1 MQYIENSLFG
11 VRAAICVLARNS
23 GGPRFVLL
31 PMIHI
36 GSPRYYEEVQ
46 SRLRDCDTIIFEG
59 VRSLRGSI
67 LTLSYTIVARRKRL
81 GLVTQSAALPLKAL
95 GAKLI
100 HADVT
105 AKEFSGNWMRVP
117 WHWRIAIYLCAPLWG
132 GYQYLVATRHSL
144 GKGLSTDDL
153 PSSEEVLR
161 ADLVPGFNDAILHKR
176 DDRVVEK
183 IKALVSDESARNSIV
198 GIVYGAGHMGAVT
211 AALIGTLRYRVVQS
225 DWVSV
230 FEYADS

>member
-1 MQYIENSLFG
+1 
-11 VRAAICVLARNS
+11 VRAAIYVLARTS
-23 GGPRFVLL
+23 GGPRFILL

-36 GSPRYYEEVQ
+36 GSPSYYEEVR

-59 VRSLRGSI
+59 VRSLRGRI
-67 LTLSYTIVARRKRL
+67 LTLSYSIVARRKRL

-105 AKEFSGNWMRVP
+105 AEEFSGNWMRVP

-132 GYQYLVATRHSL
+132 GYRYLVATRQSL

-153 PSSEEVLR
+153 PSTEDVLR
-161 ADLVPGFNDAILHKR
+161 EDLVPGFDDAILHKR
-176 DDRVVEK
+176 DDKVIAK
-183 IKALVSDESARNSIV
+183 IKAVVSDESSRNSVV
-198 GIVYGAGHMGAVT
+198 GIIYGAGHMGAVT
-211 AALIGTLRYRVVQS
+211 AALMGNLQYRVVRS

-230 FEYADS
+230 FEYQDD